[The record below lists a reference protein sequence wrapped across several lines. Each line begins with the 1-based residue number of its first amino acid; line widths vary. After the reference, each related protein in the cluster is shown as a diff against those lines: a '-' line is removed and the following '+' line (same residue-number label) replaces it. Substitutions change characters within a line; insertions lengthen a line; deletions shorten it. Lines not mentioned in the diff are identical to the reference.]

1 MRKFISILSTGIIAM
16 GVLSGCSST
25 DQEKSEGGKEEI
37 SKKVVK
43 VVTPDGLPTIAIAKL
58 IKEKPEIKV
67 NYEIE
72 YTIEKTAETLS
83 TTVMK
88 EEPDIAI
95 APSNMASIVYNKT
108 KNYQI
113 AGTTGFGSSYIVST
127 EDINNYED
135 LKGKTIMNIGKGL
148 TPDITAQYI
157 ISEKGLNT
165 EGDVNFSYV
174 NSPSEL
180 VPMIVSGKENTA
192 IVPEPALSALMAKKE
207 NVKIFKGLNDE
218 YKEIADSEHGYPQA
232 TIIVKKSFLEENKDF
247 TNIFLDNVKEG
258 IEWANDN
265 PSELAT
271 YCEEIEVST
280 EKPIIE
286 KSIERANLKFVP
298 IEESKD
304 IYKNYYKKLYD
315 SNPKSLG
322 GNIPDEGIFMER

>member
-16 GVLSGCSST
+16 GVLSGCSSI
-25 DQEKSEGGKEEI
+25 DKEKSESIKDET

-43 VVTPDGLPTIAIAKL
+43 VVSPDGLPTIAIAKL
-58 IKEKPEIKV
+58 IKEKPEIKS

-72 YTIEKTAETLS
+72 YTIEKTSETLS

-95 APSNMASIVYNKT
+95 VPSNMASIVYNKT

-135 LKGKTIMNIGKGL
+135 LKGKNIMNIGKGL

-192 IVPEPALSALMAKKE
+192 IVPEPALSALMTKKE

-218 YKEIADSEHGYPQA
+218 YKEIADSEYGYPQA
-232 TIIVKKSFLEENKDF
+232 TIIVKNSFLEENKDF
-247 TNIFLDNVKEG
+247 TNKFLDNVKEG

-271 YCEEIEVST
+271 YCGEIEVST
-280 EKPIIE
+280 EKPIIV

-298 IEESKD
+298 IEDSKD
-304 IYKNYYKKLYD
+304 IYKNYYKKLFD

>member
-16 GVLSGCSST
+16 GVLSGCSSI
-25 DQEKSEGGKEEI
+25 DKEKSESIKDKT
-37 SKKVVK
+37 SNKVVK
-43 VVTPDGLPTIAIAKL
+43 VVSPDGLPTIAIAKL
-58 IKEKPEIKV
+58 IKEKPEIKS

-72 YTIEKTAETLS
+72 YTIEKTSETLS

-95 APSNMASIVYNKT
+95 VPSNMASIVYNKT

-135 LKGKTIMNIGKGL
+135 LKGKNIMNIGKGL

-192 IVPEPALSALMAKKE
+192 IVPEPALSALMTKKE

-218 YKEIADSEHGYPQA
+218 YKEIADSEYGYPQA
-232 TIIVKKSFLEENKDF
+232 TIIVKNSFLEENKDF
-247 TNIFLDNVKEG
+247 TNKFLDNVKEG

-271 YCEEIEVST
+271 YCGEIEVST
-280 EKPIIE
+280 EKPIIV

-298 IEESKD
+298 IEDSKD
-304 IYKNYYKKLYD
+304 IYKNYYKKLFD